1 MGRRVKRSVPIKR
14 RRTTKRRTTTPR
26 CSVRGCNKPAK
37 IRGWCVSHAEQVADR
52 LFSRWVRD
60 RDGRCTAA
68 GVLDGECKGILQAA
82 HVVGRRN
89 HAVRF
94 NNQNVHALCAAH
106 HYTVDQHGQENAKY
120 RWASSVI
127 GEKPYVWL
135 MDYAHKPVKRILA
148 IEDALSWLASP
159 GGTKE

>member
-1 MGRRVKRSVPIKR
+1 MGRRVKRTAPIKR

-26 CSVRGCNKPAK
+26 CTVRGCNKPAK

-82 HVVGRRN
+82 HYVGRRN
-89 HAVRF
+89 HTLRYDGY
-94 NNQNVHALCAAH
+94 NVHALCAAH
-106 HYTVDQHGQENAKY
+106 HYTVDQHGQEHAKH
-120 RWASSVI
+120 RW
-127 GEKPYVWL
+127 
-135 MDYAHKPVKRILA
+135 ILA
-148 IEDALSWLASP
+148 AVGRGTHDLLVRDAGIITKRQDSIEGALGWLASP

>member
-1 MGRRVKRSVPIKR
+1 VKRTPIKR
-14 RRTTKRRTTTPR
+14 KRATPRRTTTPR
-26 CSVRGCNKPAK
+26 CTIRGCNKPAK

-82 HVVGRRN
+82 HIVGRRN
-89 HAVRF
+89 HSVRF
-94 NNQNVHALCAAH
+94 SPSNVHSLCAAH
-106 HYTVDQHGQENAKY
+106 HYTVDQHGQESAKY
-120 RWASSVI
+120 RWGCACLGAEFFDV
-127 GEKPYVWL
+127 L
-135 MDYAHKPVKRILA
+135 MAEAAVLVKRVHA
-148 IEDALSWLASP
+148 IEEALSWLASP